1 MSIFEGADDPP
12 VDLGELSAA
21 SHQDLR
27 LDPLRHAIGALLDDT
42 RTRVGTIVTEVETWW
57 DQKGVL
63 RPRDVDPTEV
73 VAIEVGFDPVELDT
87 DGYPVVLPWVDASLE
102 PGDEDLDD
110 LLAGRLH
117 YPGRDLAVVWFE
129 AGEAARERMAWDTR
143 YDVPDGPA

>member
-1 MSIFEGADDPP
+1 M
-12 VDLGELSAA
+12 
-21 SHQDLR
+21 
-27 LDPLRHAIGALLDDT
+27 
-42 RTRVGTIVTEVETWW
+42 
-57 DQKGVL
+57 
-63 RPRDVDPTEV
+63 